1 MGLDMLGN
9 SFNNV
14 ENSGGVNTAFAV
26 GDTIANGI
34 GMVNPAFGLA
44 AKGIMTAVKGIN
56 SLGGKKARKFS
67 IN

>member
-1 MGLDMLGN
+1 
-9 SFNNV
+9 
-14 ENSGGVNTAFAV
+14 
-26 GDTIANGI
+26 
-34 GMVNPAFGLA
+34 MVNPAFGLA

>member
-1 MGLDMLGN
+1 MLGN

-14 ENSGGVNTAFAV
+14 ENSGGVDTAFAV

-67 IN
+67 VN